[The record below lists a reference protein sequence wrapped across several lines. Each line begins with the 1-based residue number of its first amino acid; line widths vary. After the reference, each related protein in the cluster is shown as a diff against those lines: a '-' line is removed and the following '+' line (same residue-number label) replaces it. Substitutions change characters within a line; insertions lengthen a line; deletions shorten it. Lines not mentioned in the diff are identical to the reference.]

1 MNNRALSFLAL
12 FLVAVSVGAGLASVV
27 AVFGLG
33 TTTTTNAA
41 PTSMPSTSLSAAT
54 SASLERDLYDGLEDL
69 PEQFR
74 VCMDDDRGG
83 YVCTEDPVGTRRFSD
98 TVKIQRGYP
107 SERMHMGISQR
118 VDGTEAEQEAIK
130 DVIRLMN
137 EYFYGEVLAKPAYRD
152 IRYKW

>member
-1 MNNRALSFLAL
+1 M
-12 FLVAVSVGAGLASVV
+12 
-27 AVFGLG
+27 
-33 TTTTTNAA
+33 
-41 PTSMPSTSLSAAT
+41 
-54 SASLERDLYDGLEDL
+54 DLYDGLEDL

-83 YVCTEDPVGTRRFSD
+83 YVCTDDPVATRRLAD
-98 TVKIQRGYP
+98 TEKIQRGYP
-107 SERMHMGISQR
+107 PDRMHMGIPQR

-152 IRYKW
+152 IRFKWCVRAEWILFATVLT